1 MIQYETLDSHEQT
14 EYIEPPTVEEVILPE
29 AVEKAHYVDNDEMLA
44 AYKVYKLDRQAK
56 IDAGLPEPV
65 VPRYLAECLLKICH
79 RTAYKWNFINYSFR
93 DEMISDAIENCVRGI
108 NSFDH
113 VNGKYIFSYYTTAAW
128 NAFVRRIQKEAK
140 QSAIKGRII
149 AEMDTDSLVRQ
160 EHDNGEFQ
168 TDFIEYMKQAADYR
182 EAHEKKGET
191 SLKIKPVSEHENAL
205 VFDEE

>member
-1 MIQYETLDSHEQT
+1 MIQHETLES
-14 EYIEPPTVEEVILPE
+14 EEVTITDVLPDDDVILPE
-29 AVEKAHYVDNDEMLA
+29 SVEKAHYVDNDEMLA
-44 AYKVYKLDRQAK
+44 AYKVYKFDRQAK

-113 VNGKYIFSYYTTAAW
+113 ENGKYIFSYYTTTAW

-140 QSAIKGRII
+140 QSAIKGKLI
-149 AEMDTDSLVRQ
+149 AELDTDSLVRQ
-160 EHDNGEFQ
+160 EHDNGEYQ

-182 EAHEKKGET
+182 EAHERKG
-191 SLKIKPVSEHENAL
+191 KISEKEKAELVHENAL